1 MGRFRLVD
9 AERRAAVLF
18 QRILL
23 AHAALGLALA
33 PWYGTWLPAI
43 LVGVPAALVPIALL
57 RSDPSSGLAKVA
69 TGMAAMFFSALYIH
83 QSRGMTEM
91 HFHVFVAM
99 ALLLAFRDWRPIV
112 AAAATIA
119 VHHASFAV
127 LQAMSLPVYLYSTR
141 MNPYLLTAI
150 HAAFVVAEAALL
162 AALAAAM
169 RRDWEHQEE
178 LSEVFGRFSE
188 DSGSGDAEVRS
199 ALRLL
204 EGQLREA
211 RRGVGDVGRAL
222 EALADASRR
231 QNGLTGEARESM
243 ARVRR
248 GAEETDARMR
258 DGTIQTREVARHI
271 EDLAR
276 ESQAMSDLAR
286 RQAEQGQ
293 RSIERTEQLL
303 AVAEG
308 LSDLAAEARQG
319 AAGLA
324 REAAAGRESIE
335 DGIGSVADKVR
346 ALHRRT
352 ADIQDILASIEEIA
366 AQTNL
371 LALNAAIEAARAGE
385 SGRGFAVVAEEVR
398 KLSERTSEAT
408 RSIAALVQDM
418 TGQFDEALRSVEGD
432 AGQSGLAQAAS
443 ATLERLAAS
452 VEDALRRF
460 DHVET
465 ESRRIAEEGSG
476 VGSDLRSLA
485 DALGEFE
492 ASAASTMAS
501 CADLASQIQTILAG
515 FEETSRLAAQARGE
529 AVSADAQLAELSR
542 AAEENLRSVGE
553 GQRELERLL
562 EFVARLEARVARAA
576 GSPEL
581 RVA

>member
-9 AERRAAVLF
+9 AERRVAVLF
-18 QRILL
+18 ERILL

-33 PWYGTWLPAI
+33 AWYGTWLPAI
-43 LVGVPAALVPIALL
+43 LVGIPAALVPIGLL

-69 TGMAAMFFSALYIH
+69 VGVATMFYSALYIY

-91 HFHVFVAM
+91 HFHVFVGL

-127 LQAMSLPVYLYSTR
+127 LQSMSVPVYLYSTR
-141 MNPYLLTAI
+141 MNPYVLTLI
-150 HAAFVVAEAALL
+150 HAAFVVAEAGLL
-162 AALAAAM
+162 ASLAATM
-169 RRDWEHQEE
+169 LGDWLQQEQ
-178 LSEVFGRFSE
+178 LAEVFGRFSE
-188 DSGSGDAEVRS
+188 DAGEGDAEVRS
-199 ALRLL
+199 AFRLL
-204 EGQLREA
+204 GTRLQEA
-211 RRGVGDVGRAL
+211 RRGVGDVGRGL
-222 EALADASRR
+222 EALAEAARR
-231 QNGLTGEARESM
+231 QNGLTGEARASM
-243 ARVRR
+243 ERVRR
-248 GAEETDARMR
+248 GAEEIDARMQE
-258 DGTIQTREVARHI
+258 GTRQTREVALRI
-271 EDLAR
+271 EELAR

-293 RSIERTEQLL
+293 RSIGRTEQLL

-308 LSDLAAEARQG
+308 LSELAAEARQG
-319 AAGLA
+319 AAGLV
-324 REAAAGRESIE
+324 REAAQGREFIQS
-335 DGIGSVADKVR
+335 GIGSVADKVR

-352 ADIQDILASIEEIA
+352 ADIQEILTSIEEIA

-408 RSIAALVQDM
+408 RSIASLVQEM
-418 TGQFDEALRSVEGD
+418 TAQFDEALGSVEGEG
-432 AGQSGLAQAAS
+432 GQGGLAQAAS

-460 DHVET
+460 DQVEA
-465 ESRRIAEEGSG
+465 ESRRIAEEGTG

-529 AVSADAQLAELSR
+529 AVTVDSQMAELSQ
-542 AAEENLRSVGE
+542 AAGESLRSVGE
-553 GQRELERLL
+553 GQMELERLL
-562 EFVARLEARVARAA
+562 EFVRGLEARVNRAA